1 MSALTKA
8 EIIDRIVAEL
18 GFSKREAKDVVDA
31 FFAEMHDSLVDG
43 SPIRLSG
50 FGSFLLRDK
59 GARPGRNPRTGEEKT
74 VAARRVVTF
83 RSSQKL
89 RERVGDHV
97 PAPEDAPES

>member
-18 GFSKREAKDVVDA
+18 GFSRREAKDVVDA
-31 FFAEMHDSLVDG
+31 FFAEMHDALVG
-43 SPIRLSG
+43 GGPIRLSG
-50 FGSFLLRDK
+50 FGSFALRDK

-74 VAARRVVTF
+74 VSARRVVTF

-89 RERVGDHV
+89 RDRVGDHGR
-97 PAPEDAPES
+97 APEDAQEA